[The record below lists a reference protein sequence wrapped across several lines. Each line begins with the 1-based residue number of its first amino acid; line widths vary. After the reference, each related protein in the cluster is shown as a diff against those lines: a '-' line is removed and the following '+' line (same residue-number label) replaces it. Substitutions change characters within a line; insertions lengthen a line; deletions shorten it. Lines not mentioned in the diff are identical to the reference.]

1 MNKLR
6 HLWLFLL
13 LSVVGSVANA
23 QSVFDDL
30 QAAFNTGGSVNLAED
45 VDLGDN
51 TLVVPENKSVTLDL
65 KGFELKS
72 TDKVIKVE
80 SGATLTIKDTSDP
93 STGLVK
99 STGDCAVAF
108 KKGTKTGN
116 SYDAGSG
123 AESATIN
130 ILSGNFQAQESCV
143 ITSWSRN
150 NTVNISGG
158 TFTSTDNAPL
168 AGNGTSGCNGH
179 TWNVSG
185 ATLIGGITSAGYVA
199 CGIYAPNADT
209 WSITNCTFN
218 ITGGAGI
225 VQRAGTV
232 TIGEG
237 VEITTTGTATGKVGD
252 SRVVV
257 PCAALVFDAYP
268 SGYPGLNDA
277 SQMVV
282 NGGTFRSASNVVA
295 VLHGEADNNITSGDP
310 NIRVQVNG
318 GDFKENDQAMGAVG
332 MNPSEIILAVNNSDL
347 DENDFA
353 PVSSS
358 TLVVTGFPA
367 AAIFNGASQVPTDLV
382 VELNGVAQEY
392 QGNYTGAS
400 NTYGITI
407 YKKVD
412 NAYSEVQALN
422 VGTYLAV
429 VNCAGETATGAFTIN
444 PMSLETATVTGDNFV
459 YNAEPQYPTFDG
471 ANPDHSVQ
479 ITLGGAT
486 DPITLVKGEDY
497 DVAYV
502 DGADYTNQGTKI
514 VILKAVAGS
523 NYTTATEAGYN
534 KTYQIDKAPV
544 TVANFQLDA
553 TELVFTGQAQQPG
566 VIPNGEQIV
575 TADDVTATAATTV
588 NVGSNYTVEIIGKG
602 NGSGTGNFVTG
613 AWDTNNEVFTPGS
626 IQIPSF
632 AITAAP
638 FTGANVTLTAPDPAF
653 VYDGAEHKL
662 AKDTNGKTP
671 SIVVTVGEGTDAKTL
686 VEGDDYDVTYE
697 TGGDYTNG
705 GDKEVYVTGKGNY
718 KSMVA
723 GTTTELEQGSITL
736 TYPINP
742 VDFATV
748 GSTIFSLNGSFT
760 YDEQQHPTS
769 TEYTAVYNGAGT
781 TNLLTSNDFTVVY
794 DNDGAGNI
802 TAGSHPVQFVATQG
816 NPNFT
821 GTYETNI
828 TIGEYAITINAAQLY
843 KTYGQNDNEAV
854 TSAGVKANYN
864 DPTLAAVDFTID
876 DNSGVTSLS
885 EDEKKHILKYL
896 EFARANGDTGE
907 DAGDHDYLLK
917 TKADM
922 EGCNF
927 TITIQHNTSKL
938 IIRKAPLT
946 IDVDVDKIN
955 ANVRDTWK
963 YFGEN
968 DPLVDYNG
976 GKSFAF
982 NIPDATQLKN
992 GDTKETAIL
1001 SLTREEGE
1009 DAGEYP
1015 FVAEAPNYEV
1025 TINPTNF
1032 EIRPTGDASKV
1043 EVKFTPASYEYKG
1056 AVWEPEPVVI
1066 YHNPLTG
1073 KDDILT
1079 KDVDYTYNDDETSTG
1094 YSYFNNVN
1102 ATPNVNG
1109 TKAKLTVK
1117 LIKNF
1122 ANVNKEG
1129 TFDITK
1135 APLTITG
1142 KSYALHTGD
1151 TEPTAD
1157 QLVADLIWTGLKT
1170 GDHQADPTKPV
1181 IRNNYPKLK
1190 APTVQI
1196 VATTYQDVY
1205 DVVVNANA
1213 VADNYNITY
1222 KNGLLTYGLKQ
1233 IDIIADDKNAVY
1245 GEDPKELTV
1254 TYKWTDTQAT
1264 LTAAEIAGLSNILKP
1279 AGEWIWDI
1287 ERVIPEDTHDGKD
1300 AGRYDID
1307 VSGPKVVTGYGFNY
1321 IDGIYTIAKREVII
1335 RANNDNTKVYGEAD
1349 PVPFNLDING
1359 LQYGEQAED
1368 VLVYTIPA
1376 TFFSPERTELV
1387 YIVAR
1392 EKAGTMEGEQV
1403 GRYAINV
1410 TIVPQASEAVKNYT
1424 VRADNSHQLNNAAY
1438 GYLTITKRPMLVRVK
1453 NAEKYYG
1460 QVDPTIDGEWEVEF
1474 EEQSEGRG
1482 LKVWT
1487 VANGGHYEGTF
1498 PFGSW
1503 VTDYNDIADEIN
1515 PNDWVITRERTPET
1529 RNGENAGVYHLYIR
1543 HATEG
1548 NPARPTNFNL
1558 NYDIVTEGGEGL
1570 LTVNRAVLDVVAL
1583 DQGIEYG
1590 KEINKSFII
1599 NAQGTKVWAYK
1610 WAVATEKVD
1619 DEVTI
1624 AKGIERYAET
1634 PVANLNATYETYTN
1648 NEVIVKVAA
1657 GATPAETLNDKMEE
1671 VLTLDT
1677 EVTSV
1682 GIHKPADTPY
1692 IFKLSEFGAKNY
1704 QINEIQGYLSIT
1716 PLEVIPLN
1724 EEAIAEI
1731 VPTIAAKF
1739 PGETL
1744 VKVLDD
1750 HQKATVTVVLNKDR
1764 KFRED
1769 QWYSLVLP
1777 FDIKVRNL
1785 AYALGYAAI
1794 DLMNENNTI
1803 ARNLSLELYNDVI
1816 KANTPFVVKTDNTI
1830 PAGSRPAGDETTENY
1845 MGDIAFVNVTIAP
1858 FDYFT
1863 EDPSVEDKGGNI
1875 FIGTYRGK
1883 DNVATTEYALWEGPD
1898 TPVPDASGKDQR
1910 GSFFHGYT
1918 SRVWP
1923 LYQTEA
1929 YWVPNAASSAPV
1941 RITIQEADGTTT
1953 AISDLSADDIE
1964 IAGEDGFAEG
1974 WYTVNGVKLTSEP
1987 TVSGTYIYN
1996 GKKVYVK

>member
-23 QSVFDDL
+23 QSVFDNL
-30 QAAFNTGGSVNLAED
+30 QTAFNTGGSVNLTED

-51 TLVVPENKSVTLDL
+51 TLVVPVNKSVTLDL

-72 TDKVIKVE
+72 TAKVIEVA
-80 SGATLTIKDTSDP
+80 SGATLTIKDTSSP
-93 STGLVK
+93 STGKVI
-99 STGDCAVAF
+99 STANSAVVF
-108 KKGTKTGN
+108 KKGTVTAG
-116 SYDAGSG
+116 SYDEGSG
-123 AESATIN
+123 AQGATIN
-130 ILSGNFQAQESCV
+130 IQSGNFQAQEMCV
-143 ITSWSRN
+143 LTSYSKG

-158 TFTSTDNAPL
+158 TFTSNDNAPL

-179 TWNVSG
+179 VWNVSG
-185 ATLIGGITSAGYVA
+185 GTFYGNITTDGYVA
-199 CGIYAPNADT
+199 CGIYAPNDDT
-209 WSITNCTFN
+209 WN
-218 ITGGAGI
+218 ITGGTFHIVKGAGI

-232 TIGEG
+232 TVGEN
-237 VEITTTGTATGKVGD
+237 VEIYTTGAVTGKVGD

-257 PCAALVFDAYP
+257 PCAALVFDAYA
-268 SGYPGLNDA
+268 SGYPGLSDA

-282 NGGTFRSASNVVA
+282 NGGTFRSESNVVA
-295 VLHGEADNNITSGDP
+295 VLHGDSDNNATSNYP

-318 GDFKENDQAMGAVG
+318 GDFKENDNAMGAVG
-332 MNPSEIILAVNNSDL
+332 MNPGEIILAVNNSDL
-347 DENDFA
+347 DENDFT
-353 PVSSS
+353 PVSSK
-358 TLVVTGFPA
+358 LVVVGLPA
-367 AAIFNGASQVPTDLV
+367 EATFNGASQVPTGLTVTYD
-382 VELNGVAQEY
+382 NMDQEY

-407 YKKVD
+407 YK
-412 NAYSEVQALN
+412 NGTNGYEEVQAVN

-429 VNCAGETATGAFTIN
+429 VNCNGETATGAFKIN
-444 PMSLETATVTGDNFV
+444 PMSLENATVTGNNFV
-459 YNAEPQYPTFDG
+459 YNTLPQYPTFDG
-471 ANPDHSVQ
+471 ADPDHFVQ

-486 DPITLVKGEDY
+486 TPTTLVKGEDY
-497 DVAYV
+497 DVAYD
-502 DGADYTNQGTKI
+502 DGADYTNQGTKT

-523 NYTTATEAGYN
+523 NYTAPEAGYP
-534 KTYQIDKAPV
+534 KTYQIDKAKV

-553 TELVFTGQAQQPG
+553 TALEYTGQAQQPN

-575 TADDVTATAATTV
+575 TANDVTASAATFV
-588 NVGSNYTVEIIGKG
+588 NVGANYKVEIIGKG
-602 NGSGTGNFVTG
+602 NAGDGNFVTG
-613 AWDTNNEVFTPGS
+613 AWNDETPATFTPGA

-638 FTGANVTLTAPDPAF
+638 FTIANVVLTTPDPAF

-662 AKDTNGKTP
+662 PVVGGKTT

-686 VEGDDYDVTYE
+686 VEGDDYDVTYK
-697 TGGDYTNG
+697 TGGDYING
-705 GDKEVYVTGKGNY
+705 GAKEVYVTGKGNY
-718 KSMVA
+718 KSMV
-723 GTTTELEQGSITL
+723 GQTTPLEAGSITL

-742 VDFATV
+742 VDFATAV
-748 GSTIFSLNGSFT
+748 DAQGKSTIFSLNGSFT
-760 YDEQQHPTS
+760 YDEQSHPTS

-781 TNLLTSNDFTVVY
+781 TNLLTSDDFTVVY
-794 DNDGAGNI
+794 DNNGNI
-802 TAGSHPVQFVATQG
+802 AAGSHPVQFVATQD
-816 NPNFT
+816 NPNFV
-821 GTYETNI
+821 GTYQTDI

-854 TSAGVKANYN
+854 TSAGVKANYG

-907 DAGDHDYLLK
+907 NAGDHDYLLK

-922 EGCNF
+922 TGCNF

-982 NIPDATQLKN
+982 TIPDATQLKN

-1009 DAGEYP
+1009 NAGEYP

-1025 TINPTNF
+1025 TITPANF
-1032 EIRPTGDASKV
+1032 VIRPTGDASKV
-1043 EVKFTPASYEYKG
+1043 EVAFTPASYEYKG
-1056 AVWEPEPVVI
+1056 EPWEPAPVVI

-1073 KDDILT
+1073 NNDILT
-1079 KDVDYTYNDDETSTG
+1079 KDVDYEYTSA
-1094 YSYFNNVN
+1094 SYFNNVN

-1117 LIKNF
+1117 LIRNF

-1151 TEPTAD
+1151 AEPTAAD
-1157 QLVADLIWTGLKT
+1157 LVADLIWTGLKT

-1181 IRNNYPKLK
+1181 ISPNYPKLK
-1190 APTVQI
+1190 APTVKI

-1205 DVVVNANA
+1205 DVVVNADA
-1213 VADNYNITY
+1213 VADNYTITY

-1254 TYKWTDTQAT
+1254 TYKWTDTQTT

-1287 ERVIPEDTHDGKD
+1287 ERVIPEGTNDGKD

-1321 IDGIYTIAKREVII
+1321 IDGIYTIAKKEVII

-1349 PVPFNLDING
+1349 PVPFNLDIIG

-1387 YIVAR
+1387 YTVAR

-1424 VRADNSHQLNNAAY
+1424 VRADNSHILNNAGY
-1438 GYLTITKRPMLVRVK
+1438 GYLIITKRPMLVRVK

-1460 QVDPTIDGEWEVEF
+1460 QVDPLNDGEWEVEF

-1482 LKVWT
+1482 LKVWA
-1487 VANGGHYEGTF
+1487 VENGGHYEGTF

-1503 VTDYNDIADEIN
+1503 VTDYRYITDEIN
-1515 PNDWVITRERTPET
+1515 SADWVITRERTPET
-1529 RNGENAGVYHLYIR
+1529 RNGENAGDYHLYIR

-1548 NPARPTNFNL
+1548 YPARPTNYNP
-1558 NYDIVTEGGEGL
+1558 NYDIITEGGEGL
-1570 LTVNRAVLDVVAL
+1570 LTVKKAVLDVVAL

-1599 NAQGTKVWAYK
+1599 NARGEKVWAYK

-1634 PVANLNATYETYTN
+1634 PVANLNVTEETYTN
-1648 NEVIVKVAA
+1648 NDVIVKVAA

-1682 GIHKPADTPY
+1682 GIHKPADKPY
-1692 IFKLSEFGAKNY
+1692 IFKLSEFGDKNY
-1704 QINEIQGYLSIT
+1704 VINEIQGYLSIT

-1830 PAGSRPAGDETTENY
+1830 PAGSRPAGDETTEHY

-1863 EDPSVEDKGGNI
+1863 KDPSVEDKGGNT

-1923 LYQTEA
+1923 LLQTEA
-1929 YWVPNAASSAPV
+1929 YWVPNADSSAPV

-1964 IAGEDGFAEG
+1964 IAGEDAGFAEG